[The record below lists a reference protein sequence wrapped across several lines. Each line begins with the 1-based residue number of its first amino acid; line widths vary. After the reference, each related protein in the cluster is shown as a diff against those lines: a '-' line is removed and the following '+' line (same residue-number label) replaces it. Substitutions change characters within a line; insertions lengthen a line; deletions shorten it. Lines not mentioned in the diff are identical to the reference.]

1 MSTELGKRMRRFA
14 EDNPYRQLPEDWHKT
29 AEAFDN
35 AAAGF
40 FADPQTVSVGK
51 FVGCFARARRM
62 WCDVTGESLV

>member
-1 MSTELGKRMRRFA
+1 MNTELGRRMRDYARTHPGKELPAGWFA
-14 EDNPYRQLPEDWHKT
+14 A

-40 FADPQTVSVGK
+40 FADPQTVPVGK

-62 WCDVTGESLV
+62 WCEVTGESLV